1 MTKKK
6 TQNKK
11 KLSLAEVFAESLSK
25 TVEVSLTHESSDV
38 VLFSAG
44 DEEVTLDALLP
55 LLEQHHHDEV
65 LACLRPGIK
74 PDTEGTLSGTP
85 YVAYSRV
92 RDIDNL
98 HPARLGWAWF
108 GGVLES
114 IATMAT
120 AAGVDVHI
128 NCAGMGQSPIM
139 EVVFAK
145 AISRQETRTTAQAK
159 WKTKSATASK
169 PATTTTSEDSQGAL

>member
-1 MTKKK
+1 MAKKK

-11 KLSLAEVFAESLSK
+11 LSLTEIFAESLGK
-25 TVEVSLTHESSDV
+25 TAEVSLTHESSDV
-38 VLFSAG
+38 VLFEAG
-44 DEEVTLDALLP
+44 GEEVTLDELLP
-55 LLEQHHHDEV
+55 LLEPHHHDEV
-65 LACLRPGIK
+65 LSCLRPGVK
-74 PDTEGTLSGTP
+74 PDTEGTLSGVP
-85 YVAYSRV
+85 YVAYTRV
-92 RDIDNL
+92 RDVDNL

-108 GGVLES
+108 ASALES

-139 EVVFAK
+139 EVIFAK